1 MEYFETKGVNYFVN
15 ILQGLC
21 DIPDQT
27 SKISQKQYKR
37 NDIIIF
43 RKQNQIQNFEL
54 LSKITHRWWHY
65 LKGYSFAV
73 TRLVAF
79 LLDYLMAPFREERI
93 WIPRW
98 CG

>member
-1 MEYFETKGVNYFVN
+1 MN

-54 LSKITHRWWHY
+54 LSKITHRRWHY
-65 LKGYSFAV
+65 SKGHSSAV
-73 TRLVAF
+73 TRTQNLFSGIFIRLFHGA
-79 LLDYLMAPFREERI
+79 I
-93 WIPRW
+93 
-98 CG
+98 